1 MSNKG
6 EWNSDNDPHKGDAS
20 APWGAGEQGS
30 KPTDKASATSKA
42 VLVDRLLL
50 DAVVT
55 ALADI
60 MGDMED
66 VLQAN

>member
-1 MSNKG
+1 MSKE
-6 EWNSDNDPHKGDAS
+6 EWNSEVAPRKGNAS
-20 APWGAGEQGS
+20 PPWGAGEQGS
-30 KPTDKASATSKA
+30 KPTAKANATPTA